1 MYLKKILL
9 AVKVFLMLTTNI
21 LAQLSSEEC
30 IQNLSIFAESAKVK
44 NYEAAYEPW
53 MKVRNECPSIN
64 LAIYS
69 YGERILKFK
78 YQNSSGDEKLSYA
91 NDILKLYDQWLE
103 YFPTKKNKLVCII

>member
-1 MYLKKILL
+1 MKHRYLLL
-9 AVKVFLMLTTNI
+9 TLTFLFTITNTI
-21 LAQLSSEEC
+21 LAQLSNEEC

-53 MKVRNECPSIN
+53 MKVREECPSIN

-78 YQNSSGDEKLSYA
+78 YQNSTGEEKSSYA
-91 NDILKLYDQWLE
+91 NGYYE
-103 YFPTKKNKLVCII
+103 RCPRFRY